1 MNINFNQIK
10 NQNEVIM
17 QNIEELKNFYPD
29 HQWIEISEQDKE
41 EAEANTRCYANQTGR
56 NYAFVNYLC
65 HKVFSKWVKEYQ
77 EIESNNKVFSSD
89 NNLARIWQFI
99 NGSVVNIHDKRL
111 ILIPSDATDL
121 EGFEVQ
127 QEWVDIPN
135 LAGDYY
141 LPVRVDLER
150 NYLHIW
156 GFISRKNLQKR
167 ADYDKLDKLY
177 IVSSGD
183 VIDDI
188 ETLWI
193 ALELYEEKGDFEA
206 LPSLTESEAAK
217 LIKTYSQPLPY
228 SPRLKG
234 NSQEWMALLNEKEWV
249 KNLDLEMLI
258 KSPDRPLAI
267 FLEQSYQKES
277 ANVKTQPTIKK
288 QEKAIYRSG
297 LPIPSK
303 IEKHPKIRT
312 KPTREKQEKAI
323 YRSGLPI
330 PSKIEKHRGFSVYG
344 VILDTEEK
352 IDRAIKNLLAKSV
365 QEIVPENLE
374 REDILLDLLLNG
386 KQEISGQA
394 AEIFWAIASCL
405 PSPKTREIHTKE
417 IEISGHLLLAN
428 IAFIKAP
435 SQRIAVLLRVHS
447 QLPDSLLPN
456 GLTLQWMFP
465 DDQGNYILEGTPA
478 VADKQ
483 NCIQLYFC
491 ADWGDNCAFQIKM
504 GHKTSVQG
512 FIV

>member
-1 MNINFNQIK
+1 MNINFNQIN

-141 LPVRVDLER
+141 LPMRVDLER

-234 NSQEWMALLNEKEWV
+234 NFQEWMALLNEKEWL

-258 KSPDRPLAI
+258 KSPDRPLII
-267 FLEQSYQKES
+267 FLEQLYQTEPAKIRT
-277 ANVKTQPTIKK
+277 KPTLKK

-303 IEKHPKIRT
+303 IEN
-312 KPTREKQEKAI
+312 
-323 YRSGLPI
+323 Y
-330 PSKIEKHRGFSVYG
+330 RGFSVYG

-417 IEISGHLLLAN
+417 IEISGHLLLAK

>member
-234 NSQEWMALLNEKEWV
+234 NSQEWMALLNEKEWL

-258 KSPDRPLAI
+258 KSPDRPLII
-267 FLEQSYQKES
+267 FLEQLYQTEP
-277 ANVKTQPTIKK
+277 A
-288 QEKAIYRSG
+288 
-297 LPIPSK
+297 
-303 IEKHPKIRT
+303 KIRT
-312 KPTREKQEKAI
+312 KPTLKKQEKAI

-465 DDQGNYILEGTPA
+465 DDQGNYIPEGTPA

>member
-1 MNINFNQIK
+1 
-10 NQNEVIM
+10 
-17 QNIEELKNFYPD
+17 
-29 HQWIEISEQDKE
+29 
-41 EAEANTRCYANQTGR
+41 
-56 NYAFVNYLC
+56 
-65 HKVFSKWVKEYQ
+65 
-77 EIESNNKVFSSD
+77 
-89 NNLARIWQFI
+89 LARIWQFI

-141 LPVRVDLER
+141 LPVRVDLEK

-234 NSQEWMALLNEKEWV
+234 NSQEWMALLNEKEWL

-258 KSPDRPLAI
+258 KSPDRPLII
-267 FLEQSYQKES
+267 FLEQLYQTEPAKIRT
-277 ANVKTQPTIKK
+277 KPTLKK

-303 IEKHPKIRT
+303 IEN
-312 KPTREKQEKAI
+312 
-323 YRSGLPI
+323 YRDFP
-330 PSKIEKHRGFSVYG
+330 VNG

-365 QEIVPENLE
+365 QEVVPENLE

-428 IAFIKAP
+428 IAFIKTP

-465 DDQGNYILEGTPA
+465 DDQGNYIPEVTPA

-504 GHKTSVQG
+504 GHKTSVQR

>member
-1 MNINFNQIK
+1 MNINFNQIN

-141 LPVRVDLER
+141 LPVRVDLEK

-234 NSQEWMALLNEKEWV
+234 NFQEWMALLNEKEWL

-258 KSPDRPLAI
+258 KSPDRPLII
-267 FLEQSYQKES
+267 FLEQLYQTEPAKIRT
-277 ANVKTQPTIKK
+277 KPTLKK

-303 IEKHPKIRT
+303 IEN
-312 KPTREKQEKAI
+312 
-323 YRSGLPI
+323 Y
-330 PSKIEKHRGFSVYG
+330 RGFSVYG

-504 GHKTSVQG
+504 GHKTSVQR

>member
-1 MNINFNQIK
+1 
-10 NQNEVIM
+10 
-17 QNIEELKNFYPD
+17 
-29 HQWIEISEQDKE
+29 
-41 EAEANTRCYANQTGR
+41 
-56 NYAFVNYLC
+56 
-65 HKVFSKWVKEYQ
+65 
-77 EIESNNKVFSSD
+77 
-89 NNLARIWQFI
+89 LARIWQFI

-141 LPVRVDLER
+141 LPVRVDLEK

-234 NSQEWMALLNEKEWV
+234 NSQEWMALLNEKEWL

-258 KSPDRPLAI
+258 KSPDRPLII
-267 FLEQSYQKES
+267 FLEQLYQTEPAKIRT
-277 ANVKTQPTIKK
+277 KPTLKK

-303 IEKHPKIRT
+303 IEN
-312 KPTREKQEKAI
+312 
-323 YRSGLPI
+323 YRDFP
-330 PSKIEKHRGFSVYG
+330 VNG

-365 QEIVPENLE
+365 QEVVPENLE

-428 IAFIKAP
+428 IAFIKTP

-465 DDQGNYILEGTPA
+465 DDQGNYIPEGTPA

-504 GHKTSVQG
+504 GHKTSVQR

>member
-1 MNINFNQIK
+1 MNINFNQIN

-167 ADYDKLDKLY
+167 ADYDKLDNLY

-234 NSQEWMALLNEKEWV
+234 NFQEWMALLNEKEWL

-258 KSPDRPLAI
+258 KSPDRPLII
-267 FLEQSYQKES
+267 FLEQLYQTEPAKIRT
-277 ANVKTQPTIKK
+277 KPTLKK

-303 IEKHPKIRT
+303 IEN
-312 KPTREKQEKAI
+312 
-323 YRSGLPI
+323 YRDFP
-330 PSKIEKHRGFSVYG
+330 VNG

-465 DDQGNYILEGTPA
+465 DAQGNYILEGTPA

-504 GHKTSVQG
+504 GHKTSVQR

>member
-1 MNINFNQIK
+1 MNINFNQIN

-141 LPVRVDLER
+141 LPVRVDLEK

-234 NSQEWMALLNEKEWV
+234 NFQEWMALLNEKEWL

-258 KSPDRPLAI
+258 KSPDRPLII
-267 FLEQSYQKES
+267 FLEQLYQTEPAKIRT
-277 ANVKTQPTIKK
+277 KPTLKK

-303 IEKHPKIRT
+303 IEN
-312 KPTREKQEKAI
+312 
-323 YRSGLPI
+323 Y
-330 PSKIEKHRGFSVYG
+330 RGFSVYG

-428 IAFIKAP
+428 IAFIKTP

-504 GHKTSVQG
+504 GHKTSVQR

>member
-1 MNINFNQIK
+1 MNINFNQIN

-234 NSQEWMALLNEKEWV
+234 NFQEWMALLNEKEWL

-258 KSPDRPLAI
+258 KSPDRPLII
-267 FLEQSYQKES
+267 FLEQLYQTEPAKIRT
-277 ANVKTQPTIKK
+277 KPTLKK

-303 IEKHPKIRT
+303 IEN
-312 KPTREKQEKAI
+312 
-323 YRSGLPI
+323 YRDFP
-330 PSKIEKHRGFSVYG
+330 VNG

-365 QEIVPENLE
+365 QEVVPENLE

-405 PSPKTREIHTKE
+405 PSPKTREIHTEE
-417 IEISGHLLLAN
+417 IEISGHLLLAK

-504 GHKTSVQG
+504 GHKTSVQR

>member
-1 MNINFNQIK
+1 MNINFNQIN

-127 QEWVDIPN
+127 QEWVNIPN

-141 LPVRVDLER
+141 LPVRVDLEK

-234 NSQEWMALLNEKEWV
+234 NSQEWMALLNEKEWL

-258 KSPDRPLAI
+258 KSPDRPLII
-267 FLEQSYQKES
+267 FLEQLYQTEPAKIRT
-277 ANVKTQPTIKK
+277 KPTLKK

-303 IEKHPKIRT
+303 IEN
-312 KPTREKQEKAI
+312 
-323 YRSGLPI
+323 YRDFP
-330 PSKIEKHRGFSVYG
+330 VNG

-365 QEIVPENLE
+365 QEVVPENLE

-428 IAFIKAP
+428 IAFIKTP

-465 DDQGNYILEGTPA
+465 DDQGNYIPEGTPA

-504 GHKTSVQG
+504 GHKTSVQR

>member
-1 MNINFNQIK
+1 MNINFNQIN
-10 NQNEVIM
+10 NQEEVIM
-17 QNIEELKNFYPD
+17 LNIEELKNFYPD

-234 NSQEWMALLNEKEWV
+234 NFQEWMALLNEKEWL

-258 KSPDRPLAI
+258 KSPDRPLII
-267 FLEQSYQKES
+267 FLEQLYQTEPAKIRT
-277 ANVKTQPTIKK
+277 KPTLKK

-303 IEKHPKIRT
+303 IEN
-312 KPTREKQEKAI
+312 
-323 YRSGLPI
+323 Y
-330 PSKIEKHRGFSVYG
+330 RGFSVYG

-504 GHKTSVQG
+504 GHKTSVQR

>member
-1 MNINFNQIK
+1 MNINFNQIN

-127 QEWVDIPN
+127 QEWVNIPN

-141 LPVRVDLER
+141 LPVRVDLEK

-234 NSQEWMALLNEKEWV
+234 NFQEWMALLNEKEWL

-258 KSPDRPLAI
+258 KSPDRPLII
-267 FLEQSYQKES
+267 FLEQLYQTEPAKIRT
-277 ANVKTQPTIKK
+277 KPTLKK

-303 IEKHPKIRT
+303 IEN
-312 KPTREKQEKAI
+312 
-323 YRSGLPI
+323 YRDFPLN
-330 PSKIEKHRGFSVYG
+330 G
-344 VILDTEEK
+344 VILDTEER

-365 QEIVPENLE
+365 QEVVPENLE

-405 PSPKTREIHTKE
+405 PSPKTREIHTEE
-417 IEISGHLLLAN
+417 IEISGHLLLAK

-465 DDQGNYILEGTPA
+465 DDQGNYIPEGTPA

-504 GHKTSVQG
+504 GHKTSVQR

>member
-1 MNINFNQIK
+1 MNINFNQIN
-10 NQNEVIM
+10 NQEEVIM
-17 QNIEELKNFYPD
+17 LNIQELKNFYSE
-29 HQWIEISEQDKE
+29 HLWIKISEQDKE

-141 LPVRVDLER
+141 LPVRVDLEK

-234 NSQEWMALLNEKEWV
+234 NFQEWMALLNEKEWL

-258 KSPDRPLAI
+258 KSPDRPLII
-267 FLEQSYQKES
+267 FLEQLYQTEPAKIRT
-277 ANVKTQPTIKK
+277 KPTLKK

-303 IEKHPKIRT
+303 IEN
-312 KPTREKQEKAI
+312 
-323 YRSGLPI
+323 YRDFPLN
-330 PSKIEKHRGFSVYG
+330 G
-344 VILDTEEK
+344 VILDTEER

-365 QEIVPENLE
+365 QEVVPENLE

-465 DDQGNYILEGTPA
+465 DDQGNYIPEGTPA

-504 GHKTSVQG
+504 GHKTSVQR

>member
-1 MNINFNQIK
+1 MNINFNQIN

-141 LPVRVDLER
+141 LPVRVDLEK

-234 NSQEWMALLNEKEWV
+234 NFQEWMALLNEKEWL

-258 KSPDRPLAI
+258 KSPDRPLII
-267 FLEQSYQKES
+267 FLEQLYQTEPAKIRT
-277 ANVKTQPTIKK
+277 KPTLKK

-303 IEKHPKIRT
+303 IEN
-312 KPTREKQEKAI
+312 
-323 YRSGLPI
+323 Y
-330 PSKIEKHRGFSVYG
+330 RGFSVYG

-365 QEIVPENLE
+365 QEVVPENLE

-428 IAFIKAP
+428 IAFIKTP

-504 GHKTSVQG
+504 GHKTSVQR

>member
-1 MNINFNQIK
+1 MNINFNQIN

-127 QEWVDIPN
+127 QEWVNIPN

-141 LPVRVDLER
+141 LPVRVDLEK

-234 NSQEWMALLNEKEWV
+234 NFQEWMALLNEKEWL

-258 KSPDRPLAI
+258 KSPDRPLII
-267 FLEQSYQKES
+267 FLEQLYQTEPAKIRT
-277 ANVKTQPTIKK
+277 KPTLKK

-303 IEKHPKIRT
+303 IEN
-312 KPTREKQEKAI
+312 
-323 YRSGLPI
+323 YRDFPLN
-330 PSKIEKHRGFSVYG
+330 G

-465 DDQGNYILEGTPA
+465 DDQGNYIPEGTPA

-504 GHKTSVQG
+504 GHKTSVQR

>member
-1 MNINFNQIK
+1 MNINFNQIN

-17 QNIEELKNFYPD
+17 LNIQELKNFYSE
-29 HQWIEISEQDKE
+29 HLWIKISEQDKE

-56 NYAFVNYLC
+56 NYAFINYLC

-111 ILIPSDATDL
+111 IIIPSYATDL

-127 QEWVDIPN
+127 QEWLDIPN

-234 NSQEWMALLNEKEWV
+234 NFQEWMALLNEKEWL

-258 KSPDRPLAI
+258 KSPDRPLII
-267 FLEQSYQKES
+267 FLEQLYQTEPAKIRT
-277 ANVKTQPTIKK
+277 KPTLKK

-303 IEKHPKIRT
+303 IEN
-312 KPTREKQEKAI
+312 
-323 YRSGLPI
+323 YRDFP
-330 PSKIEKHRGFSVYG
+330 VNG

-365 QEIVPENLE
+365 QEVVPENLE

-428 IAFIKAP
+428 IAFIKTP

-504 GHKTSVQG
+504 GHKTSVQR